1 MRGQRATAVQLFAI
15 ALSVTNYFLAIG
27 MVWIA
32 VAAGMGLRLP
42 DSVLILPLTNILAL
56 PQLRAAMPDVPD
68 FGTSLLLLSRTR
80 RVLS

>member
-1 MRGQRATAVQLFAI
+1 MQLFAI